1 MKFINKI
8 CAAATAISVSFCGIP
23 MICSGN
29 AVQLSSY
36 AESGADDLVDAGTGI
51 RYIISDGAAIV
62 TGCDENAVNLNIPAQ
77 LGGVPVKAIGDRAFI
92 DHNKLQTV
100 TMAEGIVSIEN
111 NAFAYCRQLISAQ
124 IPSTVTNIGI
134 GAFDTCDGLAEIKIP
149 DGITVINERT
159 FRNCELEY
167 VELPEGVK
175 EIREGAFESNSNLLE
190 AYIPDSVEVIG
201 KNAFSFCQ
209 MLQYIVLPG
218 VVRIEESAF
227 EGCSNMKEVVLNN
240 TLTYIGVNAFDYDRA
255 LKKIELPESL
265 LTIDN
270 RAFYD
275 TGITDFQIPDSVQY
289 IGSYAIPTDAV
300 KETVDG
306 VEYIGKWAVGC
317 DSSWENK
324 FKVREGTVGVA
335 EFAFSQLYLGETSI
349 ELPSTVKY
357 ICQLIF
363 YGSKLAELTVSKDNP
378 DICAVDSVI
387 FSKDMTRLILYPQSK
402 TDESYTIPDSVV
414 EIGENAFSSNKSLK
428 NVTFPDSVK
437 YIDAHAFE
445 YCTGLTELKLPNNLL
460 EIGEYAFSGL
470 KGLDSYF
477 EYPID
482 IPDSVTKIGCSA
494 FSDSNCY
501 KTYDY
506 NIYMVDDWIV
516 GFGGTYETTLDITK
530 ELQIWRSITANSRK

>member
-175 EIREGAFESNSNLLE
+175 EIFLKHTFLILLKLSE
-190 AYIPDSVEVIG
+190 
-201 KNAFSFCQ
+201 K
-209 MLQYIVLPG
+209 M
-218 VVRIEESAF
+218 RSAF
-227 EGCSNMKEVVLNN
+227 ARCFN
-240 TLTYIGVNAFDYDRA
+240 
-255 LKKIELPESL
+255 
-265 LTIDN
+265 
-270 RAFYD
+270 
-275 TGITDFQIPDSVQY
+275 
-289 IGSYAIPTDAV
+289 
-300 KETVDG
+300 
-306 VEYIGKWAVGC
+306 
-317 DSSWENK
+317 
-324 FKVREGTVGVA
+324 
-335 EFAFSQLYLGETSI
+335 
-349 ELPSTVKY
+349 
-357 ICQLIF
+357 
-363 YGSKLAELTVSKDNP
+363 
-378 DICAVDSVI
+378 
-387 FSKDMTRLILYPQSK
+387 ILYFR
-402 TDESYTIPDSVV
+402 V
-414 EIGENAFSSNKSLK
+414 L
-428 NVTFPDSVK
+428 
-437 YIDAHAFE
+437 
-445 YCTGLTELKLPNNLL
+445 
-460 EIGEYAFSGL
+460 
-470 KGLDSYF
+470 
-477 EYPID
+477 
-482 IPDSVTKIGCSA
+482 
-494 FSDSNCY
+494 
-501 KTYDY
+501 
-506 NIYMVDDWIV
+506 
-516 GFGGTYETTLDITK
+516 
-530 ELQIWRSITANSRK
+530 